1 MKWRNIRAIM
11 LQELYVTKGSYEVIL
26 DIFVFALINIL
37 LFGFIS
43 SYLAQGSG
51 NPIQAESLLIAVIFW
66 EVIRVTQY
74 STSVSSMWNVWSHNL
89 CNMFI
94 APIKIIEYL
103 AAHIIAAMVK
113 SMFIFLFAVIL
124 AQSLF
129 DLNILSL
136 GIFTLAFSY
145 LNMVIFATAVGLVLI
160 GLVFKHGTRIQALS
174 WGVIY
179 FFQPLSAVY
188 FPVHVLPAFLQPIA
202 YFLPVTY
209 FFEWL
214 RAVHAGVS
222 YSQSKIIFGFVLNI
236 AFLLVGSYI
245 FSRQL
250 AAAKRTGQL
259 VRNDL

>member
-11 LQELYVTKGSYEVIL
+11 LQELYVTRGSWEVIL
-26 DIFVFALINIL
+26 DIFVFALINMV
-37 LFGFIS
+37 LFGFIA
-43 SYLAQGSG
+43 SYLAQSTGGSL
-51 NPIQAESLLIAVIFW
+51 QAESLLIAVIFW

-94 APIKIIEYL
+94 APIKITEYL
-103 AAHIIAAMVK
+103 AAHILAAIIK
-113 SMFIFLFAVIL
+113 SLAIFMTGIGL
-124 AQSLF
+124 ARYIF
-129 DLNILSL
+129 HLNVFSL
-136 GIFTLAFSY
+136 GAFPIFFAY
-145 LNMVIFATAVGLVLI
+145 INMAIFAIAVGLVLI

-188 FPVHVLPAFLQPIA
+188 FPVAVLPAFLQPISYA
-202 YFLPVTY
+202 LPVTY

-214 RAVHAGVS
+214 RALHEGVN
-222 YSQSKIIFGFVLNI
+222 YDTSKVVTGFILNI
-236 AFLLVGSYI
+236 GFLIAGSYI

-250 AAAKRTGQL
+250 KAAKRSGQL

>member
-1 MKWRNIRAIM
+1 MKWRNIRSIM
-11 LQELYVTKGSYEVIL
+11 LQELYVTRGSWEVIL
-26 DIFVFALINIL
+26 DIFVFAMINMI

-43 SYLAQGSG
+43 SYLAESTGG
-51 NPIQAESLLIAVIFW
+51 RLQAESLLIAVIFW

-94 APIKIIEYL
+94 APIKITEYL
-103 AAHIIAAMVK
+103 CAHILAATIK
-113 SMFIFLFAVIL
+113 SLAIFITGSVL
-124 AQSLF
+124 ARYIF
-129 DLNILSL
+129 RLNVLSL
-136 GIFTLAFSY
+136 GAFPVVFSY
-145 LNMVIFATAVGLVLI
+145 VNMAIFAIAVGLVLI

-188 FPVHVLPAFLQPIA
+188 FPVAVLPSFLQPLSYA
-202 YFLPVTY
+202 LPVTY

-214 RAVHAGVS
+214 RALHEGVNYDS
-222 YSQSKIIFGFVLNI
+222 TKVAIGFILNLVFIITG
-236 AFLLVGSYI
+236 AYI

-250 AAAKRTGQL
+250 KAAKNSGQL

>member
-1 MKWRNIRAIM
+1 MRWRSIRAVIM
-11 LQELYVTKGSYEVIL
+11 QELYVTRGSWEVIF
-26 DIFVFALINIL
+26 DILVFAVINIF

-43 SYLAQGSG
+43 AYLAQSSGSEV
-51 NPIQAESLLIAVIFW
+51 QAQSLLIAVIFW

-103 AAHIIAAMVK
+103 LAHIIT
-113 SMFIFLFAVIL
+113 AVIKSL
-124 AQSLF
+124 AIFTLALVLVKYMF
-129 DLNILSL
+129 NLNILSL
-136 GIFTLAFSY
+136 GIVPIAFSFI
-145 LNMVIFATAVGLVLI
+145 NMVIFAIALGLVLI
-160 GLVFKHGTRIQALS
+160 GLVFKYGTRIQALS

-179 FFQPLSAVY
+179 IFQPLCAVY
-188 FPVHVLPAFLQPIA
+188 FPVSVLPAFLQPFS
-202 YFLPVTY
+202 YLLPVTY

-214 RAVHAGVS
+214 RAVHAGVDYGS
-222 YSQSKIIFGFVLNI
+222 GKIVFGFILNVI
-236 AFLLVGSYI
+236 LLLLSSYV

-250 AAAKRTGQL
+250 ASAKQSGQL